1 VVTPTVTLF
10 ASDQLQVFEIN
21 SRDINYNVN
30 TEKYIIRFPKPFK
43 TIPEIVYVIKSIQF
57 SEQHFSLQKGIY
69 FALIPINIY
78 LELFSFGLALRLNEM
93 PNYMFAQ

>member
-1 VVTPTVTLF
+1 MVTPTVTLF

-43 TIPEIVYVIKSIQF
+43 TIPVVQYFVKSFEIPK
-57 SEQHFSLQKGIY
+57 K
-69 FALIPINIY
+69 
-78 LELFSFGLALRLNEM
+78 ELKLD
-93 PNYMFAQ
+93 